1 MALHKVNM
9 KGLCL
14 SSLVSRSIFSF
25 SFSVSIEASRVRVTS
40 LRKKVF
46 CDLLSLIICVPR
58 ALFTLSLSHFISW
71 PLLNFFSNKYRN
83 FCYQVAYGL
92 FFFPVTRLST
102 TPHSVSLAWI
112 ISIGY
117 SEIKV
122 KWVSF
127 FIIFLNKRLSFYHI
141 LTKWWISS
149 NRLVNCKRATTS
161 PYLVY

>member
-92 FFFPVTRLST
+92 FFFLSLDY
-102 TPHSVSLAWI
+102 PQHHIAWI